1 MIVNSPDYYRLR
13 SLSVAGIVAT
23 ATLVFVNAPAQSTD
37 EEFTDED
44 FAQFFGLL
52 VDGKITKEKLNRRCA
67 NKAIGFTFAAA
78 DLVQEGPPER
88 IEYNETGLKQSID
101 GRSLRS
107 KHHNAAFGEWT
118 GSVFKPICPGLY
130 VISVDFST
138 NGKQGDV
145 ASTVLVHLYL
155 RRAGEAR
162 PGKRL
167 VTAVKTG
174 PSPRG
179 NGHGTISLPLR
190 TGDEVSTYAESEGAQ
205 DRREFESVT
214 FTAYKIAHLDEYVE
228 EFDMEAW
235 GADIEALN

>member
-1 MIVNSPDYYRLR
+1 MLVNFPDYFPLK
-13 SLSVAGIVAT
+13 SLTVAGIVAT
-23 ATLVFVNAPAQSTD
+23 ASLIISDATAQSTE

-52 VDGKITKEKLNRRCA
+52 VDGKITKEKLNQRCA
-67 NKAIGFTFAAA
+67 KKAIGFTFAAA
-78 DLVQEGPPER
+78 NLVQEGPLER
-88 IEYNETGLKQSID
+88 VEYNKTGLKQSID

-138 NGKQGDV
+138 SGKQTHV
-145 ASTVLVHLYL
+145 ADTVLVHLYL

-167 VTAVKTG
+167 VTAVKAG

-179 NGHGTISLPLR
+179 NGHATISLPLR
-190 TGDEVSTYAESEGAQ
+190 TGDEVSTYAESAGSQ

-214 FTAYKIAHLDEYVE
+214 FTAYKIAHLAEYIE

>member
-1 MIVNSPDYYRLR
+1 VIVNPPDNFTLR
-13 SLSVAGIVAT
+13 SLSVAGIVAIASLVLFD
-23 ATLVFVNAPAQSTD
+23 ATAQSTD
-37 EEFTDED
+37 DEFTDED

-52 VDGKITKEKLNRRCA
+52 VDGKITKEKLNQRCA
-67 NKAIGFTFAAA
+67 GKAIGFTFAAA
-78 DLVQEGPPER
+78 HLVQEGPPER
-88 IEYNETGLKQSID
+88 IEYNATGLKQSID

-138 NGKQGDV
+138 SGKQGDV

-155 RRAGEAR
+155 RRAGETR

-214 FTAYKIAHLDEYVE
+214 FTAYKIAHLDEYIE

>member
-1 MIVNSPDYYRLR
+1 MIVNPPDKFTLR
-13 SLSVAGIVAT
+13 SLSVAGIVAIASLVHFD
-23 ATLVFVNAPAQSTD
+23 ATAQSTD

-52 VDGKITKEKLNRRCA
+52 VDGKITKEKLNQRCVS
-67 NKAIGFTFAAA
+67 KAIGFTFAAA
-78 DLVQEGPPER
+78 HLVQEGPPER

>member
-1 MIVNSPDYYRLR
+1 MNPPDNFTLR
-13 SLSVAGIVAT
+13 SLSVAGIVAIASLVLFD
-23 ATLVFVNAPAQSTD
+23 ATAQSTD

-52 VDGKITKEKLNRRCA
+52 VDGKITKEKLNQRCA
-67 NKAIGFTFAAA
+67 SKAIGFTFAAA
-78 DLVQEGPPER
+78 HLVQEGPPER

-155 RRAGEAR
+155 RRAGEPR
-162 PGKRL
+162 PGKLL

-214 FTAYKIAHLDEYVE
+214 FTAYKIAHLDEYIE

>member
-1 MIVNSPDYYRLR
+1 MNRFENSVLR
-13 SLSVAGIVAT
+13 CLTVAVIMATGMLAIST
-23 ATLVFVNAPAQSTD
+23 ATGQSAE
-37 EEFTDED
+37 EEFTDDD

-52 VDGKITKEKLNRRCA
+52 VDGRITKEKLNQRCSK
-67 NKAIGFTFAAA
+67 KAIGFTFAAA
-78 DLVQEGPPER
+78 NLIQEGAPER
-88 IEYNETGLKQSID
+88 IEYNRTGLKQSVD

-118 GSVFKPICPGLY
+118 GAVFKPICPGLY

-138 NGKQGDV
+138 TGKQGAVTD
-145 ASTVLVHLYL
+145 TVLLHVYL
-155 RRAGEAR
+155 RKPGEPR

-167 VTAVKTG
+167 ITAAKTN
-174 PSPRG
+174 SSARG
-179 NGHGTISLPLR
+179 SGHGTVSLPLR
-190 TGDEVSTYAESEGAQ
+190 TGDEISTYAESIGPKA
-205 DRREFESVT
+205 RREFESVT

>member
-1 MIVNSPDYYRLR
+1 MNRPENSVLR
-13 SLSVAGIVAT
+13 SLTVAGIIVTGMLAIFT
-23 ATLVFVNAPAQSTD
+23 ATAQSTE
-37 EEFTDED
+37 EEFTDDD

-52 VDGKITKEKLNRRCA
+52 IDGRITKEKLNQRCA
-67 NKAIGFTFAAA
+67 KKSIGFTFAAA
-78 DLVQEGPPER
+78 NLLQEGPPER
-88 IEYNETGLKQSID
+88 IEYNRTGLKQSID

-118 GSVFKPICPGLY
+118 GAVFKPICPGLY

-138 NGKQGDV
+138 TGKQGVV
-145 ASTVLVHLYL
+145 ADTVLVHLYL
-155 RRAGEAR
+155 RRTGEPR

-167 VTAVKTG
+167 ITAIKTG

-190 TGDEVSTYAESEGAQ
+190 TGDEVSTYAESEGPEV
-205 DRREFESVT
+205 RREFESVT

-228 EFDMEAW
+228 EFDMEVWA
-235 GADIEALN
+235 ADIEALN

>member
-23 ATLVFVNAPAQSTD
+23 ATLVFVNATAQSTD

-52 VDGKITKEKLNRRCA
+52 VDGKITKEKLNQRCA

-88 IEYNETGLKQSID
+88 IEYNETGLKQSVD

-138 NGKQGDV
+138 SGKQ
-145 ASTVLVHLYL
+145 T
-155 RRAGEAR
+155 EITR
-162 PGKRL
+162 P
-167 VTAVKTG
+167 A
-174 PSPRG
+174 
-179 NGHGTISLPLR
+179 
-190 TGDEVSTYAESEGAQ
+190 
-205 DRREFESVT
+205 
-214 FTAYKIAHLDEYVE
+214 
-228 EFDMEAW
+228 
-235 GADIEALN
+235 

>member
-1 MIVNSPDYYRLR
+1 MIVNPPDNFTLR
-13 SLSVAGIVAT
+13 SLSVAGIVAIASLVLFD
-23 ATLVFVNAPAQSTD
+23 ATAQSTD
-37 EEFTDED
+37 DEFTDED

-52 VDGKITKEKLNRRCA
+52 VDGKITKEKLNQRCA
-67 NKAIGFTFAAA
+67 SKAIGFTFAAA
-78 DLVQEGPPER
+78 HLVQEGPPER
-88 IEYNETGLKQSID
+88 IEYNATGLKQSID

-138 NGKQGDV
+138 SGKQGDV

-155 RRAGEAR
+155 RRAGETR

-214 FTAYKIAHLDEYVE
+214 FTAYKIAHLDEYIE